1 MKQEIRDII
10 VVLMVLFM
18 AGTGIVAA
26 QSNSI
31 AKSDKIVF
39 LNGNAKEGKVIALAN
54 DKVQFVHR
62 GETLNYA
69 FSKKEIEKIEYASGR
84 TEVITEKREQ
94 LVVTP
99 DADARNRVA
108 VLPLAYIA
116 DGSESKMGN
125 MPFLLQEMT
134 IEFLKNSARELKFR
148 SPAETNAVLAK
159 AGINESNIRGYT
171 PGDLAGILNVEYLI
185 MGNVMQDRGSIV
197 TVDHS
202 RTDRRRK
209 TERDWDG
216 YRTRQRTEG
225 HGTSVTRQQIEN
237 QVSLSIYNEAGESI
251 YTKSRHS
258 LISTIDGYKN
268 TLRYLLKRTP
278 LYER

>member
-1 MKQEIRDII
+1 MKQKIRQTAFLVAGSILLAI
-10 VVLMVLFM
+10 SGSYAQNSNMV
-18 AGTGIVAA
+18 
-26 QSNSI
+26 
-31 AKSDKIVF
+31 KSDKIIF
-39 LNGNAKEGKVIALAN
+39 LNGNSKEGKITAFVN
-54 DKVQFVHR
+54 DKVQFVHL
-62 GETLNYA
+62 GETLNYE
-69 FSKKEIEKIEYASGR
+69 FNKKEIEKIEYASGR
-84 TEVITEKREQ
+84 TEVITEKKEQ
-94 LVVTP
+94 VMITHTE
-99 DADARNRVA
+99 DARNKVA
-108 VLPLAYIA
+108 VLPLGYIA
-116 DGSESKMGN
+116 EGSDSKMDN

-134 IEFLKNSARELKFR
+134 IEYLSKSAGELKFK
-148 SPAETNAVLAK
+148 SPGETNATLSK
-159 AGINESNIRGYT
+159 AGIIESNIRDYT
-171 PGDLAGILNVEYLI
+171 PKEIADILNVEYVI
-185 MGNVMQDRGSIV
+185 MGTVMQDKGSIV

-202 RTDRRRK
+202 HTERRRK

-225 HGTSVTRQQIEN
+225 HVTSVSNQQIEN

>member
-1 MKQEIRDII
+1 MKQQIRKII
-10 VVLMVLFM
+10 VVLAALFM
-18 AGTGIVAA
+18 AGTAIVAA

-31 AKSDKIVF
+31 KKSDKIVF
-39 LNGNAKEGKVIALAN
+39 LNGNVKEGKVIALAN

-62 GETLNYA
+62 GETLNYE
-69 FSKKEIEKIEYASGR
+69 FNKKEIEKIEYASGR
-84 TEVITEKREQ
+84 AEVITEKRE
-94 LVVTP
+94 LPIVTP
-99 DADARNRVA
+99 NTDTRNRVA
-108 VLPLAYIA
+108 VLPLGYIA
-116 DGSESKMGN
+116 DDSESKMDN

-134 IEFLKNSARELKFR
+134 IEFLSNSASELKFR
-148 SPAETNAVLAK
+148 SPAETNAILAK
-159 AGINESNIRGYT
+159 SGINESNVREYT
-171 PGDLAGILNVEYLI
+171 PKELAGILAVEYLI
-185 MGNVMQDRGSIV
+185 MGNVMQDRGNIV

-202 RTDRRRK
+202 RTERRRK
-209 TERDWDG
+209 TEKDWDG

-225 HGTSVTRQQIEN
+225 HGTSVTKQQIEN